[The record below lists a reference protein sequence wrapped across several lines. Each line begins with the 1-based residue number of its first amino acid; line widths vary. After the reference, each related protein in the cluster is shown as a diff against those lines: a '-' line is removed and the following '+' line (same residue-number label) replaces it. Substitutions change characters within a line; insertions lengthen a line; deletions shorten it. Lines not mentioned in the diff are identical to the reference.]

1 MAGLNCFSPA
11 YASSPDSFAPSPASS
26 STSTTPL
33 IGPMSTYGQP
43 AAARPQ
49 SMKAP
54 NSSARGPPAP
64 RRQGKAVKA
73 LPAPLTEA
81 LLLQAMTDLPDGT
94 RRATVTCYQCFQN
107 NKFTLEDFISFLRSI
122 ANQSRTLARIFNE
135 FKMSSEAS
143 ARHAHTAE
151 GASTAHAARDQHGP
165 LSGASSGGGG
175 VIRAGAMAGCLGDL
189 GLSDD
194 DDDEPAVDMTAK
206 LIRRRRREARR
217 RQLGC
222 YPGSLAEKQ
231 SHFLANMVRR
241 LRAKIPTTS
250 KAKLLSAVRSYADH
264 VTSPEEFCDM
274 LQALVDEHGIIVELD
289 YMPEHEAR
297 AVSAKDLEQARIR
310 SNRTNV
316 TQAQARKRSAGQQA
330 SSSEAAGK
338 RIKADM
344 GTARPALT
352 GGMGMAAM
360 EALDV
365 PSLQEDLGIGADGR
379 GSPACEL
386 GMSND
391 SYGGRC
397 AQCGSSRQSDK
408 EPGCSRRGRGGFDDT
423 PGRDT
428 HTSEPWRTGYDQ
440 EQGRHPHHPSQ
451 RPGPGS
457 EAMRA
462 SMGVAAAAR
471 NAYSSGPAP
480 SPNDLPGTALG
491 NYLTQQA
498 QMMAPP
504 DREVRVRVVSQTEN
518 STGGGCAQR
527 YSYRCKSIMAFQ
539 KLDGAQ
545 VIFFGMYVHEF
556 GPHAPAP
563 AAGCVY
569 IECLDSIP
577 LHGDRPVDR
586 QQLLTTIVHSYLRF
600 IKSQGFRSVH
610 IRVPPPSAEN
620 SHIFAYRS
628 LKIRIEATLRMAQW
642 FKRLLD
648 SAVQLGVVNSF
659 EGESHLSKLESFPPC
674 ILPAA
679 DIAEEHAF
687 SAMRS
692 TAAKLCE
699 SGDQEGVDASV
710 LQRLVSFKERFF
722 VAHLTSEDSPSPHRL
737 EPDESPLH
745 PCPVVS
751 RRRDLIAAFARERL
765 SFTTPESAKFA
776 TRFILCRLAAFAQS
790 GAPMPPAG
798 CGLDDKMPD
807 WVHRQQ
813 QLPTLDDSAMDFDE
827 YSASHKNEG
836 MDSEG
841 ASKQTCIPTAG
852 EPHMSS
858 RLKME
863 DGPGVV
869 ITSSLGDN
877 LLLDGAELV
886 RGSLDGVLE
895 PLGDLDDAELFAD
908 SLFSA

>member
-1 MAGLNCFSPA
+1 MA
-11 YASSPDSFAPSPASS
+11 S
-26 STSTTPL
+26 STSP
-33 IGPMSTYGQP
+33 
-43 AAARPQ
+43 
-49 SMKAP
+49 
-54 NSSARGPPAP
+54 SSH
-64 RRQGKAVKA
+64 
-73 LPAPLTEA
+73 
-81 LLLQAMTDLPDGT
+81 
-94 RRATVTCYQCFQN
+94 
-107 NKFTLEDFISFLRSI
+107 IWI
-122 ANQSRTLARIFNE
+122 
-135 FKMSSEAS
+135 
-143 ARHAHTAE
+143 
-151 GASTAHAARDQHGP
+151 
-165 LSGASSGGGG
+165 SGGADETGNGVTTTFTYAETGILESMAPVIPFESITDPMECAGRFRAAVASEGEWLYVTGG
-175 VIRAGAMAGCLGDL
+175 DESFVGTGYRVNL
-189 GLSDD
+189 GL
-194 DDDEPAVDMTAK
+194 
-206 LIRRRRREARR
+206 
-217 RQLGC
+217 
-222 YPGSLAEKQ
+222 PG
-231 SHFLANMVRR
+231 
-241 LRAKIPTTS
+241 
-250 KAKLLSAVRSYADH
+250 
-264 VTSPEEFCDM
+264 
-274 LQALVDEHGIIVELD
+274 GI
-289 YMPEHEAR
+289 
-297 AVSAKDLEQARIR
+297 
-310 SNRTNV
+310 T
-316 TQAQARKRSAGQQA
+316 
-330 SSSEAAGK
+330 
-338 RIKADM
+338 
-344 GTARPALT
+344 
-352 GGMGMAAM
+352 
-360 EALDV
+360 
-365 PSLQEDLGIGADGR
+365 
-379 GSPACEL
+379 
-386 GMSND
+386 
-391 SYGGRC
+391 
-397 AQCGSSRQSDK
+397 
-408 EPGCSRRGRGGFDDT
+408 
-423 PGRDT
+423 
-428 HTSEPWRTGYDQ
+428 
-440 EQGRHPHHPSQ
+440 
-451 RPGPGS
+451 
-457 EAMRA
+457 
-462 SMGVAAAAR
+462 
-471 NAYSSGPAP
+471 
-480 SPNDLPGTALG
+480 
-491 NYLTQQA
+491 
-498 QMMAPP
+498 
-504 DREVRVRVVSQTEN
+504 
-518 STGGGCAQR
+518 
-527 YSYRCKSIMAFQ
+527 
-539 KLDGAQ
+539 
-545 VIFFGMYVHEF
+545 
-556 GPHAPAP
+556 HAPAP

-628 LKIRIEATLRMAQW
+628 LKIRMEATLRMAQW

-648 SAVQLGVVNSF
+648 SAVQLGVINSF

-869 ITSSLGDN
+869 ITSSRGDN